1 MLELYHHGSSVC
13 AAKVRLALNEK
24 DLLWKSRYLD
34 ILVGDQFAAAYMR
47 LNPRA
52 VVPTLVHDGTVIVES
67 TVICEYLDE
76 VFPGIP
82 LKPAMAAGRA
92 RMREWTKAV
101 DEDLHPACA
110 ELTFVTC
117 HRHIV
122 RRLPPNE
129 YAIFLAST
137 PPLSVTPQWH
147 TRKKELVE
155 QGFAAPCVERT
166 FQLYDSYL
174 ARMEQALARHD
185 YLAGDSFSLADIS
198 LAPYVNRLS
207 MLGMS
212 ALWTE
217 TRPRVSNWFER
228 VRARPTF
235 KPALLDWCPSDLTS
249 DLLRFGSASWPQVKA
264 LLDSPAAARTL

>member
-13 AAKVRLALNEK
+13 AAKVRFALGEK
-24 DLLWKSRYLD
+24 SLPWQSRYLD
-34 ILVGDQFAAAYMR
+34 ILAGDQFAADYMR

-67 TVICEYLDE
+67 TVICEYLDDA
-76 VFPGIP
+76 FPDAP
-82 LKPAMAAGRA
+82 LKPATALERA

-110 ELTFVTC
+110 ELTFVSC

-122 RRLPPNE
+122 RRLPPKE
-129 YAIFLAST
+129 YASFLAST

-147 TRKKELVE
+147 ERKKELVE
-155 QGFAAPCVERT
+155 RGFAAPGVDRA
-166 FQLYDSYL
+166 FRVYDSYL
-174 ARMEQALARHD
+174 ARMEQALDRHD
-185 YLAGDSFSLADIS
+185 YVAGDGFSLADIG
-198 LAPYVNRLS
+198 LAPYVNRLA

-217 TRPRVSNWFER
+217 KRPRVSDWFDR
-228 VRARPTF
+228 VRARPAF
-235 KPALLDWCPSDLTS
+235 RPALLDWCPPQLTS
-249 DLLRFGSASWPQVKA
+249 DLLQFGSASWPEVKA
-264 LLDSPAAARTL
+264 FLAPAQTV

>member
-13 AAKVRLALNEK
+13 AAKVRFALGEKSLAWE
-24 DLLWKSRYLD
+24 SRYLD
-34 ILVGDQFAAAYMR
+34 ILAGDQFAADYMQ

-52 VVPTLVHDGTVIVES
+52 VVPTLVDDGTVIVES

-76 VFPGIP
+76 VFADTP
-82 LKPAMAAGRA
+82 LKPATAPGRT

-110 ELTFVTC
+110 ELTFVAC
-117 HRHIV
+117 HRHVV
-122 RRLPPNE
+122 RRLPPDA
-129 YAIFLAST
+129 YARFLAST

-147 TRKKELVE
+147 IRKKELVE
-155 QGFAAPCVERT
+155 QGFEAPGVELPFR
-166 FQLYDSYL
+166 LYDLYL
-174 ARMEQALARHD
+174 GRMERALARHA
-185 YLAGDSFSLADIS
+185 YLAGDSFSLADIG
-198 LAPYVNRLS
+198 LAPYVNRLA

-217 TRPRVSNWFER
+217 ARPRLSEWFDR

-235 KPALLDWCPSDLTS
+235 KAAFLDWCPPDLTA
-249 DLLRFGSASWPQVKA
+249 DLLQFGSASWPEVKA
-264 LLDSPAAARTL
+264 LLDAP